1 MRRSPILAL
10 NNDRNSRMLLEIEN
24 LKTHYQTEKGI
35 VKAVD
40 GVSFSIGEDEVFG
53 LAGES
58 GCGKTTLIRT
68 IMRLIPRSA
77 RVSADRFSFRG
88 QDLLSVSDK
97 EYRQKILWK
106 EISLVPQSAMA
117 SLNPVHRVGAQ
128 IAEAIVAHSS
138 MSRKEAIKRSEQL
151 FEFVGLQAGLTRNY
165 PHEFSG
171 GMRQRATIAMSLAL
185 NPSLIIMDE
194 PTTGLDVLVQ
204 EKILR
209 KLAEIRTQVNEKIA
223 IFLITHDI
231 SVIAEMS
238 DRIGIMYAGR
248 MMESASALEVFSEPY
263 HPYTLG
269 LKNAFPSIK
278 SPEKNL
284 ISIPGSP
291 PNLIED
297 IKGCVFSPR
306 CPFAI
311 PECDEHR
318 PEFREVKPLHF
329 AACIRSEYV
338 EEFRKRAGDKETWTS
353 SRSRG

>member
-1 MRRSPILAL
+1 
-10 NNDRNSRMLLEIEN
+10 MLFEISE
-24 LKTHYQTEKGI
+24 LKTHYQIEKGT

-58 GCGKTTLIRT
+58 GCGKSTLIRT
-68 IMRLIPRSA
+68 IMRLVPDSA
-77 RVSADRFSFRG
+77 RVTAESLSFRG
-88 QDLLSVSDK
+88 QDLLSLSDK
-97 EYRQKILWK
+97 EYREKILWK

-117 SLNPVHRVGAQ
+117 SLNPVQRVGNQ
-128 IAEAIVAHSS
+128 IVEAITAHSS
-138 MSRKEAIKRSEQL
+138 MGRREAAQRARQL
-151 FEFVGLQAGLTRNY
+151 FEVVGLQAGLTKSY

-171 GMRQRATIAMSLAL
+171 GMRQRAMIAMSLAL
-185 NPSLIIMDE
+185 DPSLIIMDE

-204 EKILR
+204 ERILR
-209 KLAEIRTQVNEKIA
+209 KLAEIRQQVKKKKA
-223 IFLITHDI
+223 ILLITHDI

-248 MMESASALEVFSEPY
+248 LMESAPTLDVFNEPY

-278 SPEKNL
+278 AMDKEL

-291 PNLIED
+291 PNLID
-297 IKGCVFSPR
+297 DLPGCVFSAR

-311 PECDEHR
+311 PECDVRR
-318 PEFREVKPLHF
+318 PEFKEIKPKHF
-329 AACIRSEYV
+329 AACIRTDHV
-338 EEFRKRAGDKETWTS
+338 QEFRKLAGEKETWIS
-353 SRSRG
+353 SRSKG

>member
-1 MRRSPILAL
+1 
-10 NNDRNSRMLLEIEN
+10 MLLEIEN
-24 LKTHYQTEKGI
+24 LRTHYQTEKGT

-40 GVSFSIGEDEVFG
+40 GISFSLGEDEVFG

-68 IMRLIPRSA
+68 IMRLLPSSA
-77 RVSADRFSFRG
+77 RVLADRLSFRG
-88 QDLLSVSDK
+88 QDLLRLPDK
-97 EYRQKILWK
+97 EYREKILWK

-117 SLNPVHRVGAQ
+117 SLNPVQRVGAQ
-128 IAEAIVAHSS
+128 VVEAIAAHSS
-138 MSRKEAIKRSEQL
+138 MSRKEALKRTEQL
-151 FEFVGLQAGLTRNY
+151 FEFVGLQAGLTKNY

-171 GMRQRATIAMSLAL
+171 GMRQRAMIAMSLAL
-185 NPSLIIMDE
+185 NPSLIVMDE

-204 EKILR
+204 ERILR
-209 KLAEIRTQVNEKIA
+209 KLAEIRTQVKKKKA
-223 IFLITHDI
+223 ILLITHDI

-248 MMESASALEVFSEPY
+248 LMETASALEVFNEPY

-269 LKNAFPSIK
+269 LKNAFPTIK
-278 SPEKNL
+278 APDKKL

-291 PNLIED
+291 PNLIGD

-311 PECDEHR
+311 PECDVHR
-318 PEFREVKPLHF
+318 PEFREVKPRHF
-329 AACIRSEYV
+329 AACIRSENV
-338 EEFRKRAGDKETWTS
+338 EEFRERAGDKETWTS
-353 SRSRG
+353 SRSKG